1 MEFDTRT
8 VVASAAVSAIV
19 SLVAVRAQTFRAG
32 RAEHELA
39 ARRTIDELL
48 RNTRRTVLLHERSRR
63 GTPPREPNVGNG
75 DDGQLALD
83 LIATA
88 EAFGPLHRAVFRHH
102 VRTVFG
108 TAWVRAAEVHNRK
121 VLTIGAQ
128 IDAASTGESFVNG
141 MLHRGLSGPG
151 EARIV
156 RMLRRHLWRLSRS
169 Y

>member
-1 MEFDTRT
+1 MDFDTWT
-8 VVASAAVSAIV
+8 VVASAAVSAVV

-48 RNTRRTVLLHERSRR
+48 RDTRREVLQHERSRR
-63 GTPPREPNVGNG
+63 GTPPREPDVGDGN
-75 DDGQLALD
+75 DGQLAFD
-83 LIATA
+83 LLAA
-88 EAFGPLHRAVFRHH
+88 SEAFGPVHRAVFRHH

-108 TAWVRAAEVHNRK
+108 TVWVRAAEVHSRK

-128 IDAASTGESFVNG
+128 LDSLGTGESFVDG
-141 MLHRGLSGPG
+141 
-151 EARIV
+151 
-156 RMLRRHLWRLSRS
+156 MLRRHLWRLSRS